1 MPPVKPGSRRGIPG
15 SHSHA
20 AIRQGRRISGGRS
33 FSRIRCRKLRYRTH
47 SGGGWRFSCQRR
59 EPVISMDSSSL
70 SKPDRTAQ
78 LVTNLQVGGA
88 VRAVGHFRWVICAVL
103 LFGTTKNYMDRQV
116 IGILKNSL
124 QHQFGW
130 SEIDYGNLVF
140 AFQAAYALGMLV
152 VGSMIDWL
160 GTRIGY
166 ALAM

>member
-1 MPPVKPGSRRGIPG
+1 
-15 SHSHA
+15 
-20 AIRQGRRISGGRS
+20 
-33 FSRIRCRKLRYRTH
+33 
-47 SGGGWRFSCQRR
+47 
-59 EPVISMDSSSL
+59 MDSSSL
-70 SKPDRTAQ
+70 SKPEPTAQ
-78 LVTNLQVGGA
+78 VIANLQVGRA

-140 AFQAAYALGMLV
+140 AFQTAYALGMLV
-152 VGSMIDWL
+152 VGGLIDWL

-166 ALAM
+166 ALAMAGWTIALGQWQARDTVVRVRAPLDDEHRRDGAPARARRVRRG